1 MKNLRTIFLNRILA
15 LVLTIVALMT
25 GQEAWAESSWTV
37 TNSNGSS
44 NTFTIKRSEKGYAQT
59 VHFRTISLSAYAG
72 QHFTAVDMDYTF
84 LDNED
89 EKTVTVTEMN
99 PSTNAYK
106 YQTGASRKYGFEVLD
121 RAGFRLAYAERS
133 KTWGTSVTSS
143 GVFDIKDVTIQ
154 TSEYTADDK
163 GYSANGYKSVD
174 ADNYCTSGTQAY
186 LGFLNA
192 QLRMTLSFDA
202 KENDDAYEYLQILF
216 DNTSTCDDRSGAKDG
231 NPGTPN
237 LSRYMAGF
245 EMNTGSKDDTY
256 RNYTFPVTD
265 VGNDANATNPW
276 GHGDKWP
283 LKNQKFK
290 SGYRATDG
298 RLIVP
303 TDFSTLVLRL
313 NASGSS
319 GSDEWAAKNVKAH
332 IQAIDA
338 NAPTK
343 LAVSVA
349 PGRHSKGNTVY
360 VSVAFTEIVTSSSP
374 KLTSNWGNLTYV
386 EGSGTNVL
394 TFSTTIPQ
402 NATGDL
408 NITGISGTIQ
418 DLAGNSL
425 SGGVTASSIC
435 TLDADFAYTIDDFQ
449 KDGGNYLIKTH
460 EDLIGLAGYVN
471 GGGDTKG
478 KTFLQVADIVFPHT
492 TNWNNSASTEN
503 NYIAIGYYIDT
514 NNESRFEGT
523 YDGGGHTISGIR
535 IYRGD
540 KTNSDCYQGLFGI
553 INLGSIVRNVNLAD
567 TRITG
572 YDSTGGIVGYNCGTI
587 TDCTVAANVC
597 IHSVITNSYSHG
609 GIVGTNNMIVQR
621 SVSSAILTV
630 KSGTSG
636 VYYGGIAG
644 KDYSSTI
651 TDCIADGAVIP
662 DVNARGAIV
671 GYQNNNGTFT
681 RNYYHNCKVASN
693 SVTPSGVGQGTAGSK
708 TTSDVDGAQPLWA
721 ITLPTHAS
729 VVRTGTALPGTDN
742 ATYDN
747 GADINGVPYAK
758 GLSVVNL
765 SYDPATITEGYD
777 VLLSVKQTSGNTAVA
792 YTDNGNHTYTIASMP
807 AADIT
812 VTATEI
818 PVIAYIDA
826 DGNPQSHAC
835 IPIVEGTTSYQTL
848 GRTEGWYVVNSN
860 VTFNNQTVKF
870 LDQTVHVILCDGA
883 HFSINSGD
891 FSSLEVPN
899 GSLEIL
905 AQSNGSGELVLRS
918 SGSNALVV
926 EMNKNRCIDINGGNI
941 RIYDGTYGIFAVGG
955 TVTIRRG
962 TVSISGRNDGIWASN
977 IILGCSNVNDRI
989 YAKTYN
995 GTVTIAD
1002 GQILSDGTATY
1013 SGKLTSDEIAEI
1025 AGKRLSTAIPYIDAD
1040 GTTKY
1045 KASKDLTFIT
1055 TSKRTY
1061 GNADNAEGWYC
1072 VNSDVDFSS
1081 IVTFKDQQANIILCD
1096 GFTLNSNT
1104 TKNECAISADNGSL
1118 TIYGQTLGTGTLT
1131 ACSKDYS
1138 AISSINNIDIN
1149 GGAINATSSYYNGLY
1164 AQGNI
1169 TIRRGNIKAKGY
1181 TNAYGI
1187 KATTITL
1194 GCPTTA
1200 DRIYATSYYG
1210 TVVVADGQT
1219 LTDGNSAHTY
1229 IGTLTDTQKD
1239 AIKKKTMMKA
1249 LGDVSYIDE
1258 NGQEQICNNYK
1269 ILSDGI
1275 LTATLNSI
1283 GNTVQDTWYV
1293 ASGNYTFNATYLR
1306 TNGRVH
1312 IILCDG
1318 ANFTVN
1324 GSDNYGIY
1332 ATGNLTIYG
1341 QSQDTGTLTANVA
1354 NASGKALYVYYCN
1367 LVVNGGVVNAN
1378 GGEYGIYIDK
1388 GKLTVNGG
1396 SINCSDNKGL
1406 YVNGDAL
1413 MGSPLLA
1420 HHMPQYDIK
1429 GLLSVKLTMNSIGIM
1444 TYSGVNSLDFTNV
1457 SGLSAYVAL
1466 SDADGNGNI
1475 TLTRTYKPAGLTGM
1489 VLCGEP
1495 STSYI
1500 VPTVKDEDPENYQ
1513 KNNLLRHVIV
1523 ATEIDKSDGIFTNY
1537 ILAKKNGNVGFY
1549 PLSGKGTLKPY
1560 SAYLQLKKAPGSRGL
1575 VLNFEEEGTPTGVV
1589 HTEITESTEMA
1600 DAIYDLQGRRI
1611 EKPKK
1616 GLYIHGGK
1624 KVLVH

>member
-37 TNSNGSS
+37 TNINGSS

-106 YQTGASRKYGFEVLD
+106 YQTGASRKYGFEVTD

-143 GVFDIKDVTIQ
+143 GVFDTKDVTIQ

-174 ADNYCTSGTQAY
+174 ADKYCTSGTQAY

-216 DNTSTCDDRSGAKDG
+216 DNTSTCDARSGAKDG

-265 VGNDANATNPW
+265 VGNDASATNPW

-338 NAPTK
+338 TAPTK
-343 LAVSVA
+343 FAVSVA

-386 EGSGTNVL
+386 AGSGTNVL

-449 KDGGNYLIKTH
+449 KDGDNYLIKTH

-471 GGGDTKG
+471 GGGVTEG
-478 KTFLQVADIVFPHT
+478 KTFLQVADIAFAHT
-492 TNWNNSASTEN
+492 TDWNNSASTEI

-514 NNESRFEGT
+514 NNESRFDGT

-572 YDSTGGIVGYNCGTI
+572 YDSTGGIVGYNYGTI

-597 IHSVITNSYSHG
+597 IHSVITNSFSHG
-609 GIVGTNNMIVQR
+609 GIVGTNNKIVQR

-644 KDYSSTI
+644 KNYSSTI
-651 TDCIADGAVIP
+651 TDCIAVGAVIP

-671 GYQNNNGTFT
+671 GCQNNYGTLT
-681 RNYYHNCKVASN
+681 RNYYHDCKVASN
-693 SVTPSGVGQGTAGSK
+693 SVTPSGVGQGTEGSK

-729 VVRTGTALPGTDN
+729 VVRTPATDPLPGTNN
-742 ATYDN
+742 ATYNN

-777 VLLSVKQTSGNTAVA
+777 VLLAVKKTSDNKAVA
-792 YTDNGNHTYTIASMP
+792 FTDNGDYTYRISMMP
-807 AADIT
+807 TADIT
-812 VTATEI
+812 VSVTEI
-818 PVIAYIDA
+818 PIIAYIDA

-835 IPIVEGTTSYQTL
+835 TPIVEGTTSYQTL
-848 GRTEGWYVVNSN
+848 GRTEGWYVVNSD
-860 VTFNNQTVKF
+860 VTISGTQGVKF
-870 LDQTVHVILCDGA
+870 LDQQV
-883 HFSINSGD
+883 
-891 FSSLEVPN
+891 
-899 GSLEIL
+899 
-905 AQSNGSGELVLRS
+905 
-918 SGSNALVV
+918 
-926 EMNKNRCIDINGGNI
+926 
-941 RIYDGTYGIFAVGG
+941 
-955 TVTIRRG
+955 
-962 TVSISGRNDGIWASN
+962 
-977 IILGCSNVNDRI
+977 
-989 YAKTYN
+989 
-995 GTVTIAD
+995 
-1002 GQILSDGTATY
+1002 
-1013 SGKLTSDEIAEI
+1013 
-1025 AGKRLSTAIPYIDAD
+1025 
-1040 GTTKY
+1040 
-1045 KASKDLTFIT
+1045 
-1055 TSKRTY
+1055 
-1061 GNADNAEGWYC
+1061 
-1072 VNSDVDFSS
+1072 
-1081 IVTFKDQQANIILCD
+1081 NIILCD
-1096 GFTLNSNT
+1096 GTTLTSNAT
-1104 TKNECAISADNGSL
+1104 TTGYDGIDANNGSL
-1118 TIYGQTLGTGTLT
+1118 AIYGQSLGTGSVVAT
-1131 ACSKDYS
+1131 ASNYS
-1138 AISSINNIDIN
+1138 AISSKTSINLN
-1149 GGAINATSSYYNGLY
+1149 GGIISGITNSGYAAITNDISSGS
-1164 AQGNI
+1164 I
-1169 TIRRGNIKAKGY
+1169 TIRRGNVTATGSTFGIRDLGKSSGIVILGGTVNATAHSTSGIGLYSAYRNISILGGNVTATVIKAGGY
-1181 TNAYGI
+1181 D
-1187 KATTITL
+1187 ATGTITL
-1194 GCPTTA
+1194 GYTTPD
-1200 DRIYATSYYG
+1200 DRITASSYACATL
-1210 TVVVADGQT
+1210 TIADGQT
-1219 LTDGNSAHTY
+1219 LTDGYSANTY
-1229 IGTLTDTQKD
+1229 IGTLTDTQKA
-1239 AIKKKTMMKA
+1239 AIAGKTMMKA

-1283 GNTVQDTWYV
+1283 GKTDQDTWYV

-1318 ANFTVN
+1318 ASFTVN
-1324 GSDNYGIY
+1324 GSGSYGIY
-1332 ATGNLTIYG
+1332 ATGNLSIYG

-1495 STSYI
+1495 SASYI
-1500 VPTVKDEDPENYQ
+1500 VPTVKDKDPDYYQ
-1513 KNNLLRHVIV
+1513 NNLLRHVIV
-1523 ATEIDKSDGIFTNY
+1523 ATEIDKSDGYYTNY

-1560 SAYLQLKKAPGSRGL
+1560 SAYLQLKKAPSSRSL

-1616 GLYIHGGK
+1616 GLYIVNGRKSVGTLNIKH
-1624 KVLVH
+1624 

>member
-1 MKNLRTIFLNRILA
+1 
-15 LVLTIVALMT
+15 
-25 GQEAWAESSWTV
+25 
-37 TNSNGSS
+37 
-44 NTFTIKRSEKGYAQT
+44 
-59 VHFRTISLSAYAG
+59 
-72 QHFTAVDMDYTF
+72 
-84 LDNED
+84 
-89 EKTVTVTEMN
+89 
-99 PSTNAYK
+99 
-106 YQTGASRKYGFEVLD
+106 
-121 RAGFRLAYAERS
+121 
-133 KTWGTSVTSS
+133 
-143 GVFDIKDVTIQ
+143 
-154 TSEYTADDK
+154 
-163 GYSANGYKSVD
+163 
-174 ADNYCTSGTQAY
+174 
-186 LGFLNA
+186 
-192 QLRMTLSFDA
+192 
-202 KENDDAYEYLQILF
+202 
-216 DNTSTCDDRSGAKDG
+216 
-231 NPGTPN
+231 
-237 LSRYMAGF
+237 
-245 EMNTGSKDDTY
+245 
-256 RNYTFPVTD
+256 
-265 VGNDANATNPW
+265 
-276 GHGDKWP
+276 
-283 LKNQKFK
+283 
-290 SGYRATDG
+290 
-298 RLIVP
+298 
-303 TDFSTLVLRL
+303 
-313 NASGSS
+313 
-319 GSDEWAAKNVKAH
+319 
-332 IQAIDA
+332 
-338 NAPTK
+338 
-343 LAVSVA
+343 
-349 PGRHSKGNTVY
+349 
-360 VSVAFTEIVTSSSP
+360 
-374 KLTSNWGNLTYV
+374 
-386 EGSGTNVL
+386 
-394 TFSTTIPQ
+394 
-402 NATGDL
+402 
-408 NITGISGTIQ
+408 
-418 DLAGNSL
+418 
-425 SGGVTASSIC
+425 
-435 TLDADFAYTIDDFQ
+435 
-449 KDGGNYLIKTH
+449 
-460 EDLIGLAGYVN
+460 
-471 GGGDTKG
+471 
-478 KTFLQVADIVFPHT
+478 
-492 TNWNNSASTEN
+492 
-503 NYIAIGYYIDT
+503 
-514 NNESRFEGT
+514 
-523 YDGGGHTISGIR
+523 
-535 IYRGD
+535 
-540 KTNSDCYQGLFGI
+540 
-553 INLGSIVRNVNLAD
+553 
-567 TRITG
+567 
-572 YDSTGGIVGYNCGTI
+572 
-587 TDCTVAANVC
+587 
-597 IHSVITNSYSHG
+597 
-609 GIVGTNNMIVQR
+609 
-621 SVSSAILTV
+621 
-630 KSGTSG
+630 
-636 VYYGGIAG
+636 
-644 KDYSSTI
+644 
-651 TDCIADGAVIP
+651 
-662 DVNARGAIV
+662 
-671 GYQNNNGTFT
+671 
-681 RNYYHNCKVASN
+681 
-693 SVTPSGVGQGTAGSK
+693 
-708 TTSDVDGAQPLWA
+708 
-721 ITLPTHAS
+721 
-729 VVRTGTALPGTDN
+729 
-742 ATYDN
+742 
-747 GADINGVPYAK
+747 
-758 GLSVVNL
+758 
-765 SYDPATITEGYD
+765 
-777 VLLSVKQTSGNTAVA
+777 
-792 YTDNGNHTYTIASMP
+792 MP

-835 IPIVEGTTSYQTL
+835 TPIVEGTTSYQTL
-848 GRTEGWYVVNSN
+848 GRTEGWYVVNSD

-962 TVSISGRNDGIWASN
+962 TVSISGRNDGIRASN
-977 IILGCSNVNDRI
+977 IILGCSHVNDRI

-1055 TSKRTY
+1055 TSTRNY

-1131 ACSKDYS
+1131 ACSRDYS

-1169 TIRRGNIKAKGY
+1169 TIRRGNIKANGY
-1181 TNAYGI
+1181 SNAYGI

-1275 LTATLNSI
+1275 LTATANSI

-1306 TNGRVH
+1306 TKGRVH

-1332 ATGNLTIYG
+1332 ATGNLSIYG

-1354 NASGKALYVYYCN
+1354 NTSGKALYVYYCN
-1367 LVVNGGVVNAN
+1367 LVVNGGVVSAH

-1500 VPTVKDEDPENYQ
+1500 VPTVKDKDPDYYQ
-1513 KNNLLRHVIV
+1513 NNNLLRHVIV
-1523 ATEIDKSDGIFTNY
+1523 ATEIDKTDGIFTNY

-1560 SAYLQLKKAPGSRGL
+1560 SAYLQLHKDAGSRGI
-1575 VLNFEEEGTPTGVV
+1575 VLNFEEEGTPTGVG

-1616 GLYIHGGK
+1616 GLYIVNGK

>member
-44 NTFTIKRSEKGYAQT
+44 NTFTIKRSEKGYEQT

-72 QHFTAVDMDYTF
+72 QHFTAVNMDYTF
-84 LDNED
+84 PANED

-154 TSEYTADDK
+154 TSEYTADDD
-163 GYSANGYKSVD
+163 GYDANGYKSVD
-174 ADNYCTSGTQAY
+174 ADKYCTSGTQAY

-338 NAPTK
+338 TAPTK
-343 LAVSVA
+343 FAVSVA
-349 PGRHSKGNTVY
+349 PGSHSKGNTVY

-386 EGSGTNVL
+386 DGSGTNVL

-449 KDGGNYLIKTH
+449 KDGDNYLIKTH

-471 GGGDTKG
+471 GGGDTEG

-492 TNWNNSASTEN
+492 TNWNNSASTEI

-514 NNESRFEGT
+514 SNESRFEGT

-535 IYRGD
+535 IYRGGD
-540 KTNSDCYQGLFGI
+540 TNSDGYQGLFGI
-553 INLGSIVRNVNLAD
+553 IDVGSIVRNVNLAD

-572 YDSTGGIVGYNCGTI
+572 YDSTSGIVGYNYGTI

-597 IHSVITNSYSHG
+597 IHSVITNSFSHG

-671 GYQNNNGTFT
+671 GYQNNNGTLT
-681 RNYYHNCKVASN
+681 RNYYHDCKVASN

-721 ITLPTHAS
+721 ITLPNHAS

-747 GADINGVPYAK
+747 GADINGVPYAT
-758 GLSVVNL
+758 GASVVNL

-818 PVIAYIDA
+818 PVIAY
-826 DGNPQSHAC
+826 
-835 IPIVEGTTSYQTL
+835 V
-848 GRTEGWYVVNSN
+848 
-860 VTFNNQTVKF
+860 
-870 LDQTVHVILCDGA
+870 
-883 HFSINSGD
+883 
-891 FSSLEVPN
+891 
-899 GSLEIL
+899 
-905 AQSNGSGELVLRS
+905 
-918 SGSNALVV
+918 
-926 EMNKNRCIDINGGNI
+926 
-941 RIYDGTYGIFAVGG
+941 
-955 TVTIRRG
+955 
-962 TVSISGRNDGIWASN
+962 
-977 IILGCSNVNDRI
+977 
-989 YAKTYN
+989 
-995 GTVTIAD
+995 
-1002 GQILSDGTATY
+1002 
-1013 SGKLTSDEIAEI
+1013 
-1025 AGKRLSTAIPYIDAD
+1025 DAD

-1055 TSKRTY
+1055 TSTRNY
-1061 GNADNAEGWYC
+1061 GNAANTEGWYC
-1072 VNSDVDFSS
+1072 VNSDVDFIST
-1081 IVTFKDQQANIILCD
+1081 VTFKDQQANIILCD
-1096 GFTLNSNT
+1096 GATMSGEAGGSNRALNV
-1104 TKNECAISADNGSL
+1104 ENGSL
-1118 TIYGQTLGTGTLT
+1118 TIYGQSLGTGTLT
-1131 ACSKDYS
+1131 VSS
-1138 AISSINNIDIN
+1138 NMGNAIAAKTNIDIN
-1149 GGAINATSSYYNGLY
+1149 GGVINAKSGNSIGINAIN
-1164 AQGNI
+1164 GNV
-1169 TIRRGNIKAKGY
+1169 TIRRGNITAQGRS
-1181 TNAYGI
+1181 NAYGI
-1187 KATTITL
+1187 RATTITL
-1194 GCPTTA
+1194 ACPTTA

-1239 AIKKKTMMKA
+1239 AIKNKTMMKA

-1275 LTATLNSI
+1275 YDLASI
-1283 GNTVQDTWYV
+1283 IGESSKDTWYV
-1293 ASGNYTFNATYLR
+1293 ASGNYTFNASYLQ
-1306 TNGRVH
+1306 TLGRVH
-1312 IILCDG
+1312 IILRDG
-1318 ANFTVN
+1318 ASFTVN
-1324 GSDNYGIY
+1324 GSGSYGIY
-1332 ATGNLTIYG
+1332 AFNKLSIYG
-1341 QSQDTGTLTANVA
+1341 QSQDTGTLTVNVA
-1354 NASGKALYVYYCN
+1354 NASGKALYVDYGN
-1367 LVVNGGVVNAN
+1367 LVVNGGVVSAH
-1378 GGEYGIYIDK
+1378 GGEYGIYINK
-1388 GKLTVNGG
+1388 GNLTVNGG

-1475 TLTRTYKPAGLTGM
+1475 TLTRIYKPADRTGM

-1500 VPTVKDEDPENYQ
+1500 VPTVKDEDPEDYQ
-1513 KNNLLRHVIV
+1513 KNNLLRHVIE
-1523 ATEIDKSDGIFTNY
+1523 ATEIDKTDGDYTNY

-1560 SAYLQLKKAPGSRGL
+1560 SAYLQLHIDPNKSRGL
-1575 VLNFEEEGTPTGVV
+1575 VLNFEEEGTPTGVG
-1589 HTEITESTEMA
+1589 HTEITEGLARRPAGESQSTEMA

>member
-106 YQTGASRKYGFEVLD
+106 YQTGASRKYGFEVTD

-143 GVFDIKDVTIQ
+143 GVFDTKDVTIR
-154 TSEYTADDK
+154 TSEYTADDR
-163 GYSANGYKSVD
+163 GYDNNGYKYVS
-174 ADNYCTSGTQAY
+174 ASSYCTSGTQAY

-338 NAPTK
+338 TAPTK
-343 LAVSVA
+343 FAVSVA

-386 EGSGTNVL
+386 AGSGTNVL
-394 TFSTTIPQ
+394 TFSATIPQ

-435 TLDADFAYTIDDFQ
+435 TLDNDFAYAIDDFQ
-449 KDGGNYLIKTH
+449 KDGDNYLIKTH
-460 EDLIGLAGYVN
+460 EDLIGLAGYAN
-471 GGGDTKG
+471 GGGDTEG

-492 TNWNNSASTEN
+492 TNWNNSASTEI

-514 NNESRFEGT
+514 NNKSRFEGT

-535 IYRGD
+535 IYRGGD
-540 KTNSDCYQGLFGI
+540 TNSDCYQGLFGI

-572 YDSTGGIVGYNCGTI
+572 YDSTGGIVGYNYGTI

-609 GIVGTNNMIVQR
+609 GIVGTNNKIVQC

-644 KDYSSTI
+644 KNYSSTI
-651 TDCIADGAVIP
+651 TDCIAVGAVIP

-671 GYQNNNGTFT
+671 GRQNNYGTLT
-681 RNYYHNCKVASN
+681 RNYYHDCKVASN
-693 SVTPSGVGQGTAGSK
+693 SVTPSGVGMGTEGSK

-742 ATYDN
+742 ITYDN

-777 VLLSVKQTSGNTAVA
+777 VLLSVKQTSDNTAVA

-807 AADIT
+807 TADIT
-812 VTATEI
+812 VSATEI
-818 PVIAYIDA
+818 PVIAY
-826 DGNPQSHAC
+826 
-835 IPIVEGTTSYQTL
+835 V
-848 GRTEGWYVVNSN
+848 
-860 VTFNNQTVKF
+860 
-870 LDQTVHVILCDGA
+870 
-883 HFSINSGD
+883 
-891 FSSLEVPN
+891 
-899 GSLEIL
+899 
-905 AQSNGSGELVLRS
+905 
-918 SGSNALVV
+918 
-926 EMNKNRCIDINGGNI
+926 
-941 RIYDGTYGIFAVGG
+941 
-955 TVTIRRG
+955 
-962 TVSISGRNDGIWASN
+962 
-977 IILGCSNVNDRI
+977 
-989 YAKTYN
+989 
-995 GTVTIAD
+995 
-1002 GQILSDGTATY
+1002 
-1013 SGKLTSDEIAEI
+1013 
-1025 AGKRLSTAIPYIDAD
+1025 DAD

-1055 TSKRTY
+1055 TSTRNY
-1061 GNADNAEGWYC
+1061 GNAANTEGWYC
-1072 VNSDVDFSS
+1072 VNSDVDFIST
-1081 IVTFKDQQANIILCD
+1081 VTFKDQQANIILCD
-1096 GFTLNSNT
+1096 GATMSGEAGGSNRALNV
-1104 TKNECAISADNGSL
+1104 ENGSL
-1118 TIYGQTLGTGTLT
+1118 TIYGQSLGTGTLT
-1131 ACSKDYS
+1131 VSS
-1138 AISSINNIDIN
+1138 NMGNAIAAKTNIDIN
-1149 GGAINATSSYYNGLY
+1149 GGVINAKSGNSIGINAIN
-1164 AQGNI
+1164 GNV
-1169 TIRRGNIKAKGY
+1169 TIRRGNITAQGRS
-1181 TNAYGI
+1181 NAYGI
-1187 KATTITL
+1187 RATTITL
-1194 GCPTTA
+1194 ACPTTA

-1239 AIKKKTMMKA
+1239 AIKNKTMMKA

-1275 LTATLNSI
+1275 YDLASI
-1283 GNTVQDTWYV
+1283 IGESSKDTWYV
-1293 ASGNYTFNATYLR
+1293 ASGNYTFNASYLQ
-1306 TNGRVH
+1306 TLGRVH
-1312 IILCDG
+1312 IILRDG

-1324 GSDNYGIY
+1324 GSGSYGIY
-1332 ATGNLTIYG
+1332 AFNKLSIYG
-1341 QSQDTGTLTANVA
+1341 QSQDTGTLTVNVA
-1354 NASGKALYVYYCN
+1354 NTSGKALYVDYGN

-1378 GGEYGIYIDK
+1378 GGEYGIYINK
-1388 GKLTVNGG
+1388 GNLTVNGG

-1466 SDADGNGNI
+1466 SDADGKGNI

-1495 STSYI
+1495 SASYI
-1500 VPTVKDEDPENYQ
+1500 VPTVKDKDPDYYQ
-1513 KNNLLRHVIV
+1513 NNLLRHVIV

-1560 SAYLQLKKAPGSRGL
+1560 SAYLQLKKAASSRGL
-1575 VLNFEEEGTPTGVV
+1575 VLNFEEEGTPTGVG

-1616 GLYIHGGK
+1616 GLYIVNGK

>member
-37 TNSNGSS
+37 TNINGSS

-106 YQTGASRKYGFEVLD
+106 YQTGASRKYGFEVTD

-143 GVFDIKDVTIQ
+143 GVFDTKDVTIQ

-174 ADNYCTSGTQAY
+174 ADKYCTSGTQAY

-216 DNTSTCDDRSGAKDG
+216 DNTSTCDARSGAKDG

-265 VGNDANATNPW
+265 VGNDASATNPW

-338 NAPTK
+338 TAPTK
-343 LAVSVA
+343 FAVSVA

-386 EGSGTNVL
+386 AGSGTNVL

-449 KDGGNYLIKTH
+449 KDGDNYLIKTH

-471 GGGDTKG
+471 GGGVTEG
-478 KTFLQVADIVFPHT
+478 KTFLQVADIAFAHT
-492 TNWNNSASTEN
+492 TDWNNSASTEI

-514 NNESRFEGT
+514 NNESRFDGT

-572 YDSTGGIVGYNCGTI
+572 YDSTGGIVGYNYGTI

-597 IHSVITNSYSHG
+597 IHSVITNSFSHG
-609 GIVGTNNMIVQR
+609 GIVGTNNKIVQR

-644 KDYSSTI
+644 KNYSSTI
-651 TDCIADGAVIP
+651 TDCIAVGAVIP

-671 GYQNNNGTFT
+671 GCQNNYGTLT
-681 RNYYHNCKVASN
+681 RNYYHDCKVASN
-693 SVTPSGVGQGTAGSK
+693 SVTPSGVGQGTEGSK

-729 VVRTGTALPGTDN
+729 VVRTPATDPLPGTNN
-742 ATYDN
+742 ATYNN

-777 VLLSVKQTSGNTAVA
+777 VLLAVKKTSDNKAVA
-792 YTDNGNHTYTIASMP
+792 FTDNGDYTYRISMMP
-807 AADIT
+807 TADIT
-812 VTATEI
+812 VSVTEI
-818 PVIAYIDA
+818 PIIAYIDA

-835 IPIVEGTTSYQTL
+835 TPIVEGTTSYQTL
-848 GRTEGWYVVNSN
+848 GRTEGWYVVNSD
-860 VTFNNQTVKF
+860 VTISGTQGVKF
-870 LDQTVHVILCDGA
+870 LDQQV
-883 HFSINSGD
+883 
-891 FSSLEVPN
+891 
-899 GSLEIL
+899 
-905 AQSNGSGELVLRS
+905 
-918 SGSNALVV
+918 
-926 EMNKNRCIDINGGNI
+926 
-941 RIYDGTYGIFAVGG
+941 
-955 TVTIRRG
+955 
-962 TVSISGRNDGIWASN
+962 
-977 IILGCSNVNDRI
+977 
-989 YAKTYN
+989 
-995 GTVTIAD
+995 
-1002 GQILSDGTATY
+1002 
-1013 SGKLTSDEIAEI
+1013 
-1025 AGKRLSTAIPYIDAD
+1025 
-1040 GTTKY
+1040 
-1045 KASKDLTFIT
+1045 
-1055 TSKRTY
+1055 
-1061 GNADNAEGWYC
+1061 
-1072 VNSDVDFSS
+1072 
-1081 IVTFKDQQANIILCD
+1081 NIILCD
-1096 GFTLNSNT
+1096 GTTLTSNAT
-1104 TKNECAISADNGSL
+1104 TTGYDGIDANNGSL
-1118 TIYGQTLGTGTLT
+1118 AIYGQSLGTGSVVAT
-1131 ACSKDYS
+1131 ASNYS
-1138 AISSINNIDIN
+1138 AISSKTSINLN
-1149 GGAINATSSYYNGLY
+1149 GGIISGITNSGYAAITNDISSGS
-1164 AQGNI
+1164 I
-1169 TIRRGNIKAKGY
+1169 TIRRGNVTATGSTFGIRDLGKSSGIVILGGTVNATAHSTSGIGLYSAYRNISILGGNVTATVIKAGGY
-1181 TNAYGI
+1181 D
-1187 KATTITL
+1187 ATGTITL
-1194 GCPTTA
+1194 GYTTVD
-1200 DRIYATSYYG
+1200 DRITASSYACATL
-1210 TVVVADGQT
+1210 TIADGQT
-1219 LTDGNSAHTY
+1219 LTDGYSANTY
-1229 IGTLTDTQKD
+1229 IGTLTDTQKA
-1239 AIKKKTMMKA
+1239 AIAGKTMMKA

-1283 GNTVQDTWYV
+1283 GKTDQDTWYV

-1318 ANFTVN
+1318 ASFTVN
-1324 GSDNYGIY
+1324 GSGSYGIY
-1332 ATGNLTIYG
+1332 ATGNLSIYG

-1495 STSYI
+1495 SASYI
-1500 VPTVKDEDPENYQ
+1500 VPTVKDKDPDYYQ
-1513 KNNLLRHVIV
+1513 NNLLRHVIV
-1523 ATEIDKSDGIFTNY
+1523 ATEIDKSDGYYTNY

-1560 SAYLQLKKAPGSRGL
+1560 SAYLQLKKAPSSRSL

-1616 GLYIHGGK
+1616 GLYIVNGK
-1624 KVLVH
+1624 KKFVR